1 MIWCVKHLKI
11 LKTKDMSITTIS
23 ALEQLMHLLSE
34 QFFKQVQSHL
44 DVSKVVVFCS
54 YGEQTQRC
62 QVWNSSCSDF
72 SDTQQQLFDFLE
84 QQIAVTEKLPTFLK
98 FDVAFNIQQESWQD
112 IEQTLKNQFH
122 NNHYRKGI
130 SFDVDFNY
138 CFLEQELYG
147 KAIIRALSYNTP
159 NFLDENNLNS
169 SILKKYPNQ
178 HCTIKIEELQ
188 QLWTFDTLAVI
199 YEAGQLIPLHSR
211 FSENGVRYL
220 LEPKKQHLKKMIEG
234 NAQFLSQQIQSDGR
248 FTYGSFSAYDREIR
262 SYNTVR
268 HCTSVY
274 ALLET
279 LAIQSHQAYIEK
291 IQLAIDYALQHFYIE
306 KQTKLA
312 YMLDGNEATGLDEIK
327 LGANAAA
334 ILMLSKYQEITG
346 DDSYLVYA
354 QALANGILS
363 MVNDAGETT
372 HVLHYPSYE
381 IKEKF
386 RIIYYDGEAALAL
399 LRLYQLHEEQK
410 LLQTVKCMFERF
422 IEKKYDRYHDHWLSY
437 CSNELTKICPEEKYF
452 QFGLNN
458 YLRHLVFIRNRKT
471 AYATLLEMMMAAY
484 QMVGRIRALGL
495 GHLFEKAQFDDLK
508 KLIEFR
514 AEFQRTGFFYPE
526 IAMYMARPD
535 KVLNAFYVRHDRFR
549 VRIDDQEHNLSGY
562 VAYVQHFETET

>member
-1 MIWCVKHLKI
+1 
-11 LKTKDMSITTIS
+11 MSITTIS
-23 ALEQLMHLLSE
+23 ALEQLTHLLSE
-34 QFFKQVQSHL
+34 HFFKQVQPHI
-44 DVSKVVVFCS
+44 DVSKAVIFCS
-54 YGEQTQRC
+54 YGEHTQRC
-62 QVWNSSCSDF
+62 QVWNSACSDF
-72 SDTQQQLFDFLE
+72 ADIQMQLLNFLE
-84 QQIAVTEKLPTFLK
+84 QQITVTEKLPTFLK
-98 FDVAFNIQQESWQD
+98 FDVAFHIQQENWQNL
-112 IEQTLKNQFH
+112 EQTLKNQFH

-130 SFDVDFNY
+130 SFDADFNC

-147 KAIIRALSYNTP
+147 RAIIRALSYNSP
-159 NFLDENNLNS
+159 NFLDEKNLNNS
-169 SILKKYPNQ
+169 LLRKYPNQ
-178 HCTIKIEELQ
+178 PHSIKIEQLQ
-188 QLWTFDTLAVI
+188 QLWTFDTYAVI
-199 YEAGQLIPLHSR
+199 YEAGQLIPLHSQ
-211 FSENGVRYL
+211 FTENGVRYL
-220 LEPKKQHLKKMIEG
+220 LEPKKQHFKKMIAG
-234 NAQFLSQQIQSDGR
+234 NAQFLYQQIQQDGR
-248 FTYGSFSAYDREIR
+248 FAYGFFPAYDREIR

-279 LAIQSHQAYIEK
+279 LVIRSHHVFIDKIQST
-291 IQLAIDYALQHFYIE
+291 IDYALKHFYIE

-346 DDSYLVYA
+346 DDRYLVYA

-399 LRLYQLHEEQK
+399 LRLYQLHAEQN
-410 LLQTVKCMFERF
+410 LLQAVKCMFERF

-484 QMVGRIRALGL
+484 QMVLRLRALGL
-495 GHLFEKAQFDDLK
+495 GHLFEKTQFEDLK

-526 IAMYMARPD
+526 VAMYMARPD

-562 VAYVQHFETET
+562 VAYVQYFETEA

>member
-1 MIWCVKHLKI
+1 
-11 LKTKDMSITTIS
+11 MSITTIS
-23 ALEQLMHLLSE
+23 ALEQLTHLLSE
-34 QFFKQVQSHL
+34 HFFKQVQPHI
-44 DVSKVVVFCS
+44 DVSKAVIFCS
-54 YGEQTQRC
+54 YGEHTQRC
-62 QVWNSSCSDF
+62 QVWNSACSDF
-72 SDTQQQLFDFLE
+72 ADIQQQLFNFLE
-84 QQIAVTEKLPTFLK
+84 QQFSTVEKLLTFLK
-98 FDVAFNIQQESWQD
+98 FDIAFNIQQENWQD

-130 SFDVDFNY
+130 SFDADFNY

-159 NFLDENNLNS
+159 NFVDEKNLNS
-169 SILKKYPNQ
+169 SLLKKYPNQ
-178 HCTIKIEELQ
+178 HRSIKIEELQ
-188 QLWTFDTLAVI
+188 QLWTFDTYAVI
-199 YEAGQLIPLHSR
+199 YEAGQLIPLQSQ
-211 FSENGVRYL
+211 FTENGVRYL
-220 LEPKKQHLKKMIEG
+220 LEPKKQHFKKMIEA
-234 NAQFLSQQIQSDGR
+234 NAEFLSRQIQTDGR
-248 FTYGSFSAYDREIR
+248 FAYGFFPAYDREIR

-279 LAIQSHQAYIEK
+279 LIIQPDKRLIEK
-291 IQLAIDYALQHFYIE
+291 IQSAIDYALQHFYIE
-306 KQTKLA
+306 KQPELA
-312 YMLDGNEATGLDEIK
+312 YILDGDEDKGLDEIK

-346 DDSYLVYA
+346 DDRYLAYA
-354 QALANGILS
+354 RNLANGILS
-363 MVNDAGETT
+363 MVNETGETT

-381 IKEKF
+381 IKDKF

-399 LRLYQLHEEQK
+399 LRLYQLHADEK
-410 LLQTVKCMFERF
+410 LLQTVKQMFERF
-422 IEKKYDRYHDHWLSY
+422 MTQKYDRYHDHWLSY
-437 CSNELTKICPEEKYF
+437 CTNELTKICPEEKYF

-484 QMVGRIRALGL
+484 QMVLRIRALGL
-495 GHLFEKAQFDDLK
+495 GHLFEKTQFDDLK

-526 IAMYMARPD
+526 MAMYMARPD

-562 VAYVQHFETET
+562 VAYVQHFETEA

>member
-1 MIWCVKHLKI
+1 M
-11 LKTKDMSITTIS
+11 TITTIS
-23 ALEQLMHLLSE
+23 ALEQFKQHLSDH
-34 QFFKQVQSHL
+34 FFKQVQQHIN
-44 DVSKVVVFCS
+44 VSNAVIFCS
-54 YGEQTQRC
+54 YGEHTQRC

-72 SDTQQQLFDFLE
+72 SSSQQEFFDFLAH
-84 QQIAVTEKLPTFLK
+84 QFTLQPAFATLIKI
-98 FDVAFNIQQESWQD
+98 DVAFNIQQEKWSD
-112 IEQTLKNQFH
+112 IEQILKNQLH

-130 SFDVDFNY
+130 SFDADFNY

-159 NFLDENNLNS
+159 NFVDEKNLNS
-169 SILKKYPNQ
+169 SLLKKYPNQ
-178 HCTIKIEELQ
+178 HRSIKIEELQ
-188 QLWTFDTLAVI
+188 QLWTFDTYAVI
-199 YEAGQLIPLHSR
+199 YEAGQLIPLQSQ
-211 FSENGVRYL
+211 FTANGVRYL
-220 LEPKKQHLKKMIEG
+220 LEPKKQHFKKMIEA
-234 NAQFLSQQIQSDGR
+234 NAEFLSRQIQTDGR
-248 FTYGSFSAYDREIR
+248 FAYGFFPAYDREIR

-279 LAIQSHQAYIEK
+279 LIIQPDKRLIEK
-291 IQLAIDYALQHFYIE
+291 IQSAIDYALQHFYIE
-306 KQTKLA
+306 KQPELA
-312 YMLDGNEATGLDEIK
+312 YMLDGDEDKGLDEIK

-346 DDSYLVYA
+346 DDRYLVYA

-363 MVNDAGETT
+363 MVNAAGETT

-381 IKEKF
+381 IKDKF

-399 LRLYQLHEEQK
+399 LRLYQLHADEK
-410 LLQTVKCMFERF
+410 LLQTVKQMFERF
-422 IEKKYDRYHDHWLSY
+422 MTQKYDRYHDHWLSY
-437 CSNELTKICPEEKYF
+437 CTNELTKICPEEKYF

-484 QMVGRIRALGL
+484 QMVLRIRALGL
-495 GHLFEKAQFDDLK
+495 GHLFEKTQFDDLK

-526 IAMYMARPD
+526 MAMYMARPD

-562 VAYVQHFETET
+562 VAYVQHFETEA